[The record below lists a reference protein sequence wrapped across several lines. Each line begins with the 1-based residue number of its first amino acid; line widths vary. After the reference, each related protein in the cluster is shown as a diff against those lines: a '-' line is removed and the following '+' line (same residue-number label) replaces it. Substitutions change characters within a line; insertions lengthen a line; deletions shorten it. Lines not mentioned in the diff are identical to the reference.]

1 MKRIPYYL
9 VFGSFIPYLLIFAL
23 PFLKISGSFKAVLIG
38 VLVIL
43 GEGMFWVGGILV
55 GKDVMANYR
64 KKMNPAR
71 WFKHKKNKVKQ
82 ED

>member
-9 VFGSFIPYLLIFAL
+9 VFGSFIPYLLVFAL
-23 PFLKISGSFKAVLIG
+23 PFLPVSGGLKAGLIA

-43 GEGMFWVGGILV
+43 GEGMFWIGGILV

-71 WFKHKKNKVKQ
+71 WFKKGSVKDKN
-82 ED
+82 

>member
-23 PFLKISGSFKAVLIG
+23 PFLPVSGSVKAGLIP

-43 GEGMFWVGGILV
+43 GELMFWIGGILV
-55 GKDVMANYR
+55 GKEAMAAYR
-64 KKMNPAR
+64 KKFNPAK
-71 WFKHKKNKVKQ
+71 WFKNKKRTEKN
-82 ED
+82 EN

>member
-23 PFLKISGSFKAVLIG
+23 PFLPVSGSLKAGLIA

-43 GEGMFWVGGILV
+43 GEVMFWIGGILV
-55 GKDVMANYR
+55 GKDVMMNYR
-64 KKMNPAR
+64 KKMNPAQ
-71 WFKHKKNKVKQ
+71 WFKNRRQNK
-82 ED
+82 EDQD